1 MSARIGRHLTNQRT
15 DAVAMNVLDPFE
27 VAYIRMWPLNLAG
40 LSEKS
45 VHQKLDAAEYTAYR
59 LLLKESKLKAILNEK
74 PPTETELVEL
84 PEPVEGCI
92 VPQELFPIRRHPDVR
107 IERRAATIA
116 SLARVISERKVS
128 KGLRST
134 LCTQARRL
142 LALAERRYGE
152 VSELSDAEYSQR
164 IGNAEP

>member
-1 MSARIGRHLTNQRT
+1 VGQTEESLSARIGRHLTNQRT
-15 DAVAMNVLDPFE
+15 DAVAMNVHGPFE

-40 LSEKS
+40 LGKRS
-45 VHQKLDAAEYTAYR
+45 VRQKLDAAEYTAYR
-59 LLLKESKLKAILNEK
+59 LLLKGSKLKAILNEK

-134 LCTQARRL
+134 L
-142 LALAERRYGE
+142 
-152 VSELSDAEYSQR
+152 
-164 IGNAEP
+164 

>member
-1 MSARIGRHLTNQRT
+1 
-15 DAVAMNVLDPFE
+15 MNVLDPFE
-27 VAYIRMWPLNLAG
+27 VAYITMWPLNLAG
-40 LSEKS
+40 QGEKI
-45 VHQKLDAAEYTAYR
+45 VRQRLDAAEYTAYK

-74 PPTETELVEL
+74 PPTATELVDL

-92 VPQELFPIRRHPDVR
+92 VPQDLFPIRRHPDVR

-152 VSELSDAEYSQR
+152 VSELSDAEYSR
-164 IGNAEP
+164 KIGNAEP